1 MQHRTW
7 SRALALALACGVLLY
22 CAPAMAGPGIGRWHR
37 TIGSLSQVGRPG
49 AVDAPQAGKSRGEA
63 RAAAIVVCFLSGML
77 LGVCGGIWL
86 SRVVLPWWQHRQQCQ
101 REIDQLTTQFYALFR
116 NKQHGDNPE

>member
-22 CAPAMAGPGIGRWHR
+22 CAPAMAGPGIGRWHK
-37 TIGSLSQVGRPG
+37 TIGSLSQVGSPG
-49 AVDAPQAGKSRGEA
+49 AVAAPQAGKGSRES
-63 RAAAIVVCFLSGML
+63 RAAAIVFCFLSGML

-101 REIDQLTTQFYALFR
+101 REIDQLTRQLYALFWQ
-116 NKQHGDNPE
+116 KQHGENPA